1 MKNSID
7 KEDNSDN
14 GDTIRSRRKKNPKDM
29 SIEELEDYIQKNRN
43 RNISYASRYA
53 LTESKSLNSSFQSH
67 NHLSFFDNNNNT
79 NNNQNLNK
87 TQTINKQPSSDSSN
101 SSIAKPNSNYI
112 NSTSNQNFNAN
123 NNSNTNPITSLNSK
137 AASNYLKSLQEKIKA
152 LTNENEELKQKVN
165 NNNNDEGM
173 QMKIDIL
180 NQNILLLEKE
190 KNRHIEQNA
199 IEKEENMK
207 IIEQLK
213 SDLENITQKYNE
225 KVEEVEKIKAQF
237 ENERSEMIET
247 MKSLREIIFQKEN
260 EKNSIIMQFENIV
273 QEQND
278 KISILQQSSSSV
290 SNKKTTMNTSK
301 GFRAKSKDKL
311 VISKTTPKSNTL
323 SSSKKQLKTSTG
335 SSVKN
340 TKTKPKT
347 KHITKTSSN
356 PKPKAK
362 LQEIPYQ
369 NEDMIQNNVSNQNNI
384 ANNNFILTELN
395 SIRSD
400 YDFTSG
406 ENTAHIINQP
416 QEHDINTVRSS
427 PDYEEQLNQINQNIF
442 DIERALPELTRD
454 YKNIVSRLSVRIFI
468 LYYIDKSISR
478 RK

>member
-1 MKNSID
+1 MKSSNE

-43 RNISYASRYA
+43 RNINYASRYA

-67 NHLSFFDNNNNT
+67 NHLSFFDNNNN
-79 NNNQNLNK
+79 NQNLNK

-101 SSIAKPNSNYI
+101 SSLAKPSTNYI
-112 NSTSNQNFNAN
+112 NSTSNQNFNTN
-123 NNSNTNPITSLNSK
+123 NNVEQSPNPITSLNSK
-137 AASNYLKSLQEKIKA
+137 AASNYLKSLQEKIKT
-152 LTNENEELKQKVN
+152 LTNENEELKQKMSNSSN
-165 NNNNDEGM
+165 NEGM

-213 SDLENITQKYNE
+213 NDLENITQKYNE

-278 KISILQQSSSSV
+278 KISILQQSTSS
-290 SNKKTTMNTSK
+290 NTKKNTMNTSK

-311 VISKTTPKSNTL
+311 VISKNTPKSTTGI

-347 KHITKTSSN
+347 KHITKASVN

-362 LQEIPYQ
+362 IQEIPYQ
-369 NEDMIQNNVSNQNNI
+369 NEDIIQNNISNQNNI

-406 ENTAHIINQP
+406 ENTAHILNQP

-454 YKNIVSRLSVRIFI
+454 YKNIVSRLSVRISYFNF
-468 LYYIDKSISR
+468 
-478 RK
+478 

>member
-1 MKNSID
+1 MKSSNE

-14 GDTIRSRRKKNPKDM
+14 GDTICSRRKKNPKDM

-43 RNISYASRYA
+43 RNINYASRYA

-67 NHLSFFDNNNNT
+67 NHLSFFDNNNS
-79 NNNQNLNK
+79 NQVLNK

-101 SSIAKPNSNYI
+101 SSLAKPSTNYI
-112 NSTSNQNFNAN
+112 NSTSNQNFNT
-123 NNSNTNPITSLNSK
+123 NSNVEQNPNPITSLNSK

-152 LTNENEELKQKVN
+152 LTNENDELKQKLSNSSN
-165 NNNNDEGM
+165 NEGM

-207 IIEQLK
+207 VIEQLK

-278 KISILQQSSSSV
+278 KISILQQSTSSV
-290 SNKKTTMNTSK
+290 SNTKKNTMNTSK

-311 VISKTTPKSNTL
+311 VISKNTPKSTTGI
-323 SSSKKQLKTSTG
+323 SSSKKQLKTSTC

-340 TKTKPKT
+340 TKAKPKT
-347 KHITKTSSN
+347 KHISKTSAN

-362 LQEIPYQ
+362 IQEIQYQ
-369 NEDMIQNNVSNQNNI
+369 NEDVIQNNISNQNNI

-406 ENTAHIINQP
+406 ENTAHILNQP

-454 YKNIVSRLSVRIFI
+454 YKNIVSRLSVRIFFYS
-468 LYYIDKSISR
+468 LD
-478 RK
+478 